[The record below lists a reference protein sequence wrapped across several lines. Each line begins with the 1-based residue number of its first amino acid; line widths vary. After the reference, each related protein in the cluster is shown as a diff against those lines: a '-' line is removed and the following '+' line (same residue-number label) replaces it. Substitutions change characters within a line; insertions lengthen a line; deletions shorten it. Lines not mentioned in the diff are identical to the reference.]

1 MVVVF
6 KGRDR
11 RIEVEVTPYVDPD
24 WEHQYPEWARK
35 RVSLN
40 VSYIENSGERF
51 DQTFV
56 IHDDTMDFFAKAI
69 ERVVD
74 EKRPGRYGLIIE
86 EEFVLWIRTKGEKY
100 ELKADF
106 NPYQC
111 DWARRVIT
119 RTLTEEQLLGVAAD
133 LRRCGAEAL

>member
-1 MVVVF
+1 MAVIF
-6 KGRDR
+6 KGRGR

-24 WEHQYPEWARK
+24 CEHQYPEWARK
-35 RVSLN
+35 RVSMH
-40 VSYIENSGERF
+40 VSYIDNSGERF

-56 IHDDTMDFFAKAI
+56 IHDDTMDYFAKAI
-69 ERVVD
+69 ERVID

-86 EEFVLWIRTKGEKY
+86 EEFLLWIRTKREKY
-100 ELKADF
+100 ELKVDF

-133 LRRCGAEAL
+133 LRRGSDETL

>member
-1 MVVVF
+1 M
-6 KGRDR
+6 
-11 RIEVEVTPYVDPD
+11 
-24 WEHQYPEWARK
+24 H
-35 RVSLN
+35 
-40 VSYIENSGERF
+40 VSYIDNSGERF

-56 IHDDTMDFFAKAI
+56 THDDTMDYFAKAI
-69 ERVVD
+69 ERVID

-133 LRRCGAEAL
+133 LRRCGDEAL

>member
-1 MVVVF
+1 MAVIF
-6 KGRDR
+6 KGRGR

-24 WEHQYPEWARK
+24 CEHQYPEWARK
-35 RVSLN
+35 RVSMH
-40 VSYIENSGERF
+40 VSYIDNSGERF

-56 IHDDTMDFFAKAI
+56 IHDDTMDYFAKAI
-69 ERVVD
+69 ERVID

-86 EEFVLWIRTKGEKY
+86 EEFLLWIRTKGEKY
-100 ELKADF
+100 ELKVDF

-111 DWARRVIT
+111 DWDRRVIT

-133 LRRCGAEAL
+133 LRRGSDETL